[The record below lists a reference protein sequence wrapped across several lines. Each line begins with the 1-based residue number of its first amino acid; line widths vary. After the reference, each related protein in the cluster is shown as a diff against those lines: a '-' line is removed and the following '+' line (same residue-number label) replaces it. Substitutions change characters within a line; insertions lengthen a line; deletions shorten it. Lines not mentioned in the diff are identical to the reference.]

1 MFNQLDSYARTHPQ
15 PAFTAEPDHTTHY
28 SVVDPEG
35 NAVAVTTTLNDAF
48 GSRVTAEGLG
58 FLLNDE
64 MDDFSSKPGV
74 PNMYG
79 LIQGPANAIGPG
91 KRPLSAMTPT
101 IVLKDGKLFLVLGSP
116 GGPTIITTVA
126 NVLMGVVDYGLNMQQ
141 AVNAPRFHNQWMP
154 DQILVES
161 TGISPDTIGILE
173 RMGHKVSKAKGYW
186 GDAECIAIDEKTG
199 ERQGASDGRNQGK
212 AVGF

>member
-1 MFNQLDSYARTHPQ
+1 
-15 PAFTAEPDHTTHY
+15 
-28 SVVDPEG
+28 
-35 NAVAVTTTLNDAF
+35 
-48 GSRVTAEGLG
+48 
-58 FLLNDE
+58 
-64 MDDFSSKPGV
+64 
-74 PNMYG
+74 MYG

-126 NVLMGVVDYGLNMQQ
+126 NVLMGVVDYGLNIQQ

-154 DQILVES
+154 DEILIES

-173 RMGHKVSKAKGYW
+173 RMGHKITKSARLLG
-186 GDAECIAIDEKTG
+186 
-199 ERQGASDGRNQGK
+199 
-212 AVGF
+212 